1 MEDRT
6 ETREDEVSDLT
17 QENNVGGAENG
28 ENEAGEKEKD
38 LLCLLKSWDVETYL
52 EQPRERTV
60 CQYFQS
66 SGQCPYL
73 EVGCMFLH
81 EAATPD
87 SEAAG
92 AEADSE
98 GEEERTEAAPTTLR
112 YRERLS
118 ARSRNR
124 KVNEDR
130 FRRMRDLSI
139 SCP

>member
-1 MEDRT
+1 MEDRK
-6 ETREDEVSDLT
+6 ETTEDEVSDLT
-17 QENNVGGAENG
+17 QENKVGGAEDGING
-28 ENEAGEKEKD
+28 AEEKEKD

-52 EQPRERTV
+52 EQGGERTV
-60 CQYFQS
+60 CQYYQS
-66 SGQCPYL
+66 SGRCPYL

-81 EAATPD
+81 EAAPD
-87 SEAAG
+87 TEAAG

-118 ARSRNR
+118 ARSRTR

>member
-1 MEDRT
+1 MQSQSQSSVFGIEDRKDNYIT
-6 ETREDEVSDLT
+6 QEDEASDDLT
-17 QENNVGGAENG
+17 QENTPEELGCG
-28 ENEAGEKEKD
+28 D
-38 LLCLLKSWDVETYL
+38 L

-60 CQYFQS
+60 CQYYQS
-66 SGQCPYL
+66 SGRCPYL

-81 EAATPD
+81 EAAPD
-87 SEAAG
+87 TEAAG

-118 ARSRNR
+118 ARSRNN

-130 FRRMRDLSI
+130 FRKVRDLSI